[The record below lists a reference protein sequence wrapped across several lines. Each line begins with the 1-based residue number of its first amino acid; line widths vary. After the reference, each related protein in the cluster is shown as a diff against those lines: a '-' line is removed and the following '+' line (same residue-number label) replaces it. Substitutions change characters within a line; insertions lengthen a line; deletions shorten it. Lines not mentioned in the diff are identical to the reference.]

1 MCELGVCYCVSV
13 RASGVLELWDCEHL
27 ILKFVGWY

>member
-27 ILKFVGWY
+27 IFKFVGWY